1 MKLRQYE
8 VSTRIYQ
15 FEVLK
20 QIHGIGMG
28 IAENKKS
35 IEKIILMS
43 FFRFPFKVRVT
54 VIDGDYDTEIRI
66 LSWLDPEGKG
76 TKDIAFIANP
86 QFSIFLQMTMLIPK
100 T

>member
-8 VSTRIYQ
+8 VSTRIHQ

-20 QIHGIGMG
+20 RIHGIGMG

-35 IEKIILMS
+35 IEKIISMS
-43 FFRFPFKVRVT
+43 FFRFPFKVRVII
-54 VIDGDYDTEIRI
+54 IDGDYDTEIRI

-76 TKDIAFIANP
+76 IKDIAFIANP
-86 QFSIFLQMTMLIPK
+86 QFSRFLQMTMLIPK